1 MTDNILIKDCSSEKD
16 LLFSWRHII
25 EELYKQHFLSQDEV
39 ATIEAVLSS
48 EMLQLW
54 GSDNSFSE
62 LDTGHTI
69 EELLKVLTDWDE
81 GQRKRNELRN
91 PEESEYNHSRENYA
105 NQHGWNYKTSV
116 SFFEVYNKLPLL
128 SVHMHLFIILCKLFE
143 DIIFDLNAYAAI
155 GFSQKKYARWEYYRR
170 DPSDEI
176 MQVET
181 NRRALY
187 GKMKSKKYDYKAYNY
202 DKEGKLLNISEYTYD
217 DKKKE
222 TEELL
227 LWIDEMIISV
237 RFSRGNGIE
246 SISIQNYRNSII
258 QTMENAYFIE
268 RELVPATYYKIVY
281 YYNNG
286 SFINKIDKERIDF
299 VTIQEYA
306 YKCIIPNVNK
316 YMNTKYIFELDKHQ
330 MDGKVYMTDIYRGIK
345 MDILNPIFIDEKLK
359 KEFLIENDRWKMP
372 IISV

>member
-1 MTDNILIKDCSSEKD
+1 MTDNILIKDYSSEKD

-25 EELYKQHFLSQDEV
+25 EELYKQHFLSQDEA

-91 PEESEYNHSRENYA
+91 LEESEYNHSRENYA

-246 SISIQNYRNSII
+246 SISIQNYRNNII

-316 YMNTKYIFELDKHQ
+316 YMNTKE
-330 MDGKVYMTDIYRGIK
+330 T
-345 MDILNPIFIDEKLK
+345 
-359 KEFLIENDRWKMP
+359 LI
-372 IISV
+372 

>member
-1 MTDNILIKDCSSEKD
+1 
-16 LLFSWRHII
+16 
-25 EELYKQHFLSQDEV
+25 
-39 ATIEAVLSS
+39 
-48 EMLQLW
+48 
-54 GSDNSFSE
+54 
-62 LDTGHTI
+62 
-69 EELLKVLTDWDE
+69 
-81 GQRKRNELRN
+81 
-91 PEESEYNHSRENYA
+91 
-105 NQHGWNYKTSV
+105 
-116 SFFEVYNKLPLL
+116 
-128 SVHMHLFIILCKLFE
+128 
-143 DIIFDLNAYAAI
+143 
-155 GFSQKKYARWEYYRR
+155 
-170 DPSDEI
+170 

-246 SISIQNYRNSII
+246 SISIQNYRNNII

-345 MDILNPIFIDEKLK
+345 MDIFNPIFIDEKLK
-359 KEFLIENDRWKMP
+359 KEFLIENDRWRMP

>member
-1 MTDNILIKDCSSEKD
+1 MTDNILIKDYSSEKD

-181 NRRALY
+181 NKRALY

-281 YYNNG
+281 YNNG

-345 MDILNPIFIDEKLK
+345 MDILNPIFIDEKLQ